1 MAATQ
6 GLCQLKKLKADHLC
20 VKSADLVLSRR
31 CLKILLPGL
40 CKQLFLVF
48 LGAAILDGPTSVA
61 PAFLVHLLVLEH
73 VVFVDFIGLLR
84 HVLIT
89 FLGTQMAFQRQW
101 YLKRKLPRQILHSI
115 QTFILLEIFMRM
127 AK

>member
-1 MAATQ
+1 MATPQ

-20 VKSADLVLSRR
+20 VKSTDLVLSRG
-31 CLKILLPGL
+31 CLQILRSGL

-48 LGAAILDGPTSVA
+48 LGAAVLDGSTSVA

-73 VVFVDFIGLLR
+73 VVFVDLICLLR

-89 FLGTQMAFQRQW
+89 FLVSEVSAEQMSRFERVADDQAPHHEA
-101 YLKRKLPRQILHSI
+101 LLPGN
-115 QTFILLEIFMRM
+115 F
-127 AK
+127 